1 MSVKMV
7 RTEVLLSTTRRT
19 KMAVK
24 PKLGMK
30 PEVKRIF
37 EDLEE
42 YHDYCRLHMC
52 KFDERDLYR
61 RGTNWERMQRKLQ
74 RQNGQD
80 DRNNNY
86 WRRRR

>member
-1 MSVKMV
+1 MV

-24 PKLGMK
+24 PKHLGMK

-42 YHDYCRLHMC
+42 YHDYCRMHNC

-74 RQNGQD
+74 RQHGND
-80 DRNNNY
+80 DRNNNNHH
-86 WRRRR
+86 WRKRR

>member
-1 MSVKMV
+1 MV

-37 EDLEE
+37 EDLEA

>member
-1 MSVKMV
+1 MV
-7 RTEVLLSTTRRT
+7 RMEVLLSTTRRT

-30 PEVKRIF
+30 PEVARIF
-37 EDLEE
+37 DDLEE

-74 RQNGQD
+74 RQNGHD
-80 DRNNNY
+80 DRNNNH